1 MLRILLF
8 ALLLLAGG
16 VFLPIVWG
24 PGRAPPGVP
33 VIAVPPVGSL
43 DPLEAS
49 RTDDLR
55 LLGALFEPLTRI
67 DPQSQ
72 RPVPA
77 LARDWTINTDGRTWT
92 FHLDPQARWRDG
104 TPVTA
109 GQMADGLTWHR
120 KKGSAFSDLLAAIAG
135 LDTPDSHTLVVHLA
149 KPQPALAAILA
160 LPVFIPLHHEPAAGA
175 WADPAMI
182 QGNGPLEVATHH
194 PRHRLDLRPAPG
206 YGGAQPARGPVSLL
220 LVEDPGTALRLYLDH
235 QVDAV
240 LTLPP
245 DIAQDLQRQGT
256 PGLSMGPGWGTEL
269 YRLRA
274 GADGLDPRL
283 RRALSLAVDREALC
297 RDVLHGLNQPA
308 LHLVP
313 RPAAATAGADLTG
326 ARKLLA
332 ELPAPPSLAILVSAA
347 RPERVRVAEYLADR
361 WRRDLGLDVQVESAP
376 AAEARSR
383 ENRGKFDL
391 SRGNLVGDYPDPRT
405 FLDAFRSGAGMNRTG
420 WADAGYDQLLDEA
433 ATTASETAL
442 VAAEDR
448 LLAAAPI
455 IPIHHNSCLFLVRP
469 GLVGIASNPLEI
481 VGYAG
486 VAWGESK

>member
-8 ALLLLAGG
+8 ALLILAGG
-16 VFLPIVWG
+16 VLLPVFWG
-24 PGRAPPGVP
+24 PGRPPPGAP

-55 LLGALFEPLTRI
+55 LLAALFEPLTRI

-72 RPVPA
+72 QPVPG
-77 LARDWTINTDGRTWT
+77 LATTWTISADGRTWT
-92 FHLDPQARWRDG
+92 FHLNPQARWRDG
-104 TPVTA
+104 SPVSAQHMMA
-109 GQMADGLTWHR
+109 GLEWHR
-120 KKGSAFSDLLAAIAG
+120 RKGSAFSDLLAGIRDIVIPEPATLAI
-135 LDTPDSHTLVVHLA
+135 HLS
-149 KPQPALAAILA
+149 KPQPALGAILA
-160 LPVFIPLHHEPAAGA
+160 LPVFIPLHHEPTAGD
-175 WADPAMI
+175 WTEPASI
-182 QGNGPLEVATHH
+182 CGNGPLEVAAYH
-194 PRHRLDLRPAPG
+194 PRHRLDLRPSPT
-206 YGGAQPARGPVSLL
+206 YGGPQPARGPVSLL

-245 DIAQDLQRQGT
+245 DIAQDLQRRGT
-256 PGLSMGPGWGTEL
+256 PGLSTGPGWGTEL
-269 YRLRA
+269 YRLRS

-308 LHLVP
+308 VRLVP
-313 RPAAATAGADLTG
+313 GTAVPNRAPDLTE
-326 ARKLLA
+326 ARRLLA
-332 ELPAPPSLAILVSAA
+332 ELPALPAVAILVSAA

-361 WRRDLGLDVQVESAP
+361 WHRDLGLDIRVESAP

-391 SRGNLVGDYPDPRT
+391 SRGNLVGDYPDART

-420 WADAGYDQLLDEA
+420 WSDDGYDQLLDKA

-442 VAAEDR
+442 IAAEDR

-455 IPIHHNSCLFLVRP
+455 IPLHHNSCLFLVRP
-469 GLVGIASNPLEI
+469 GLTGITSNPLEI
-481 VGYAG
+481 VRYGG
-486 VAWGESK
+486 IAWTESK